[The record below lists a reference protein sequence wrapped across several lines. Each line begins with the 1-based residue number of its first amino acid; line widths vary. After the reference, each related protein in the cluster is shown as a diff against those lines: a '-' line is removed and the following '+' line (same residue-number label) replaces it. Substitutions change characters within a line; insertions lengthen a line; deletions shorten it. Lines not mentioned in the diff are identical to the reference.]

1 MENKVLKFRIKLLLI
16 MGAIVSI
23 LVIIAGIVKLH
34 SLYTIIIGTI
44 YLAYCTVKLYNFIII
59 KKQFKKHGK

>member
-1 MENKVLKFRIKLLLI
+1 